1 MINNI
6 ERLYKLAKIKPLC
19 QIPDEYCGMKNIYVE
34 FDAEKQLELIKWLI
48 LNPFIDE
55 ISLCYNEPS
64 KTYNIEIYNIP
75 ECGNFRDSRI
85 EFNSEFEHTLAG
97 LVCELWEDLTDEQ
110 QMEIKRI
117 LE

>member
-1 MINNI
+1 MTDNI
-6 ERLYKLAKIKPLC
+6 SRMYELSGIPVSEWYLC
-19 QIPDEYCGMKNIYVE
+19 YPP
-34 FDAEKQLELIKWLI
+34 FTAEKQLNLIKWLI

-85 EFNSEFEHTLAG
+85 EFNCEFEQTLAS
-97 LVCELWEDLTDEQ
+97 LVCELWEDLTPEQ
-110 QMEIKRI
+110 RKEVRGI
-117 LE
+117 LQ